1 MELSILLMEQIAK
14 LFIMIFMGY
23 AIVKMGFLKDED
35 SKVLSTLV
43 LYLIV
48 PCDSECISGGLY
60 PGKGERPYAGM
71 HRVTA
76 SFIYP
81 APDRQP
87 DRKSP
92 ASE

>member
-1 MELSILLMEQIAK
+1 M
-14 LFIMIFMGY
+14 
-23 AIVKMGFLKDED
+23 
-35 SKVLSTLV
+35 
-43 LYLIV
+43 
-48 PCDSECISGGLY
+48 CDSECISGGLY

-87 DRKSP
+87 DRKSL